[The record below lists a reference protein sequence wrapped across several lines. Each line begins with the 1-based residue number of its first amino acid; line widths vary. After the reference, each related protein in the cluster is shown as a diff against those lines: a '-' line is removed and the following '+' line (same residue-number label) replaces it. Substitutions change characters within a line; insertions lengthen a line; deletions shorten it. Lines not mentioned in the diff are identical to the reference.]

1 MIDGK
6 FATGGLMITIL
17 SKRIMDILV
26 SKGWSVQY
34 FADLVEEKYED
45 ISSDTVKNI
54 CRGKT
59 ANPRVSTLVAMSNVL
74 GHSVNCLMGDCLF
87 PKEERDIINYY
98 RQCGTHGK
106 SIIKYVAKYEAVSA
120 KAEREG
126 FDRHKIP
133 CLVPQGNIRKGIIY
147 ENCDSTEIYT
157 TEPKAFTAI
166 QITSNDLAPI
176 YCEGDIILIED
187 RFPNEKE
194 NAAFLSGD
202 RAYIRQYIKE
212 DGQYRL
218 RCLHGHGKDILV
230 HRMDEIDYIGTCI
243 GVVRT

>member
-1 MIDGK
+1 MPQ
-6 FATGGLMITIL
+6 GGRMITTL
-17 SKRIMDILV
+17 RKRILDILN
-26 SKGWSVQY
+26 SKGWSIQY
-34 FADLVEEKYED
+34 FADLVEEQYED

-59 ANPRVSTLVAMSNVL
+59 VDPRVSTVLAMSKVL
-74 GHSVNCLMGDCLF
+74 GHSVNCLMGDCVHS
-87 PKEERDIINYY
+87 KEERDILNYY
-98 RQCGTHGK
+98 KQCGKHGR
-106 SIIKYVAKYEAVSA
+106 SIIGYVAKYEAVSA
-120 KAEREG
+120 KSEREG
-126 FDRHKIP
+126 FDKHKIP
-133 CLVPQGNIRKGIIY
+133 CLVPQGNIREGIIY
-147 ENCDSTEIYT
+147 DKCESTEIYT

-194 NAAFLSGD
+194 NAGFLQGD

-218 RCLHGHGKDILV
+218 RCLHGHGKDIIV
-230 HRMDEIDYIGTCI
+230 RRMDEIDYIGTCI
-243 GVVRT
+243 GVVRA